1 MLKIKKSWLILGVC
15 FFCSALFLTPSA
27 SEAATCNQ
35 NTNIN
40 FVARDPGGSYIM
52 NARVDVYKQERD
64 ANGVVRP
71 TTKFTGGNTDS
82 VLGRVN
88 LSWRNSNVSS
98 DAYVIRVQTISK
110 DNASFWFYGINLD
123 CGETAAVERT
133 LSGAWFTLYDSDNN
147 LLTNTAFNVYSQTT
161 DADGEPMKDE
171 LLASLNSGSTGRV
184 KAYLPQGSVRSIDG
198 TLKDL
203 YAMEITY
210 NGVKSYFY
218 NIRIYDGQ
226 LTNVNYYLS
235 VIKVRLKDAN
245 DNNAVGAK
253 VEVFNQSVDSSD
265 NYVKGSKIGE
275 FTIGDNGYGSME
287 IAPGLYAIGIKNA
300 DGTYKY
306 FWDNRVADGT
316 TSQFLLALDKAYSS
330 SSSSSVSSTGACNS
344 SSNLNITLRNAAGD
358 IAPGLKFE
366 VYTQVADAN
375 GLPAA
380 GTKVSSGT
388 IDAGGR
394 ATVAF
399 KPDTTKTYALKV
411 WDKKSDLGEFWFFD
425 ALKFTCGA
433 DKTIAKTVPL
443 LKIILRDGTGELKR
457 NHNFSLSAQQYDADN
472 KPIIPNNGLIA
483 NMTTDAG
490 GQAYI
495 YLAPYNPYRRNQTGR
510 YVLSAKNNGGTTI
523 VLYNILVSAD
533 KDTTFE
539 ARIKENAPSTSSTS
553 SSSAASNSAANS
565 SGTPTPAAATT
576 ASSLAKTLKGRIL
589 LQVQDKGQAWYVNP
603 TDSKKYYLG
612 KPQDAYNLMRRFGL
626 GISNANFAA
635 IEKNPSSWKNL
646 AGRILIKTED
656 KGMAYY
662 FDPLK
667 LRLYYLGRPADAFN
681 VIRSRGLGISNAN
694 LDKIATGK

>member
-15 FFCSALFLTPSA
+15 FFLAALFLAPSA

-71 TTKFTGGNTDS
+71 TVKFTGGNTDS

-98 DAYVIRVQTISK
+98 DTYAIRVQTISK

-133 LSGAWFTLYDSDNN
+133 LSGALFTLYDSDNN

-161 DADGEPMKDE
+161 DTDGEPLKNE

-198 TLKDL
+198 TLKDY

-235 VIKVRLKDAN
+235 VLKVRLKDAN
-245 DNNAVGAK
+245 DDNATGAK
-253 VEVFNQSVDSSD
+253 VEVFNQSTDSSD
-265 NYVKGSKIGE
+265 NYVKGSKVGE
-275 FTIGDNGYGSME
+275 FIIGDNGYGSME
-287 IAPGLYAIGIKNA
+287 IPAGLYVIGVKGG

-306 FWDNRVADGT
+306 FWDSRVVDGG
-316 TSQFLLALDKAYSS
+316 TSQFLLALDKNFSS
-330 SSSSSVSSTGACNS
+330 STSGTCTK

-366 VYTQVADAN
+366 VYTQTTDAN
-375 GLPAA
+375 GLPTA

-388 IDAGGR
+388 IDSGGR
-394 ATVAF
+394 AVVSF
-399 KPDTTKTYALKV
+399 KPDAAKTYALKV
-411 WDKKSDLGEFWFFD
+411 WDKKADLGEFWFFD

-443 LKIILRDGTGELKR
+443 LKIILRDGKGNLKR

-472 KPIIPNNGLIA
+472 NPVIPNNGLIS

-490 GQAYI
+490 GQAYL
-495 YLAPYNPYRRNQTGR
+495 YVAPYNPYRRNQTGR
-510 YVLSAKNNGGTTI
+510 YVISSKNASGTTI

-539 ARIKENAPSTSSTS
+539 ARIRENAPSTSSTS
-553 SSSAASNSAANS
+553 SNSATANS
-565 SGTPTPAAATT
+565 TANSPVTPAAVATV
-576 ASSLAKTLKGRIL
+576 SSLAKTLKGRIL

-603 TDSKKYYLG
+603 VDGKKYSLG

-681 VIRSRGLGISNAN
+681 VIRNRGLGISNAN
-694 LDKIATGK
+694 LNKITTGK